1 MDAFFE
7 WPWRF
12 YPAAALA
19 LAGLLLAVRGA
30 RRQAVARRYSESTM
44 SKPIYMMSGFR
55 MLLLGIPLIIASAGW
70 TFQQQWLF
78 WIGVI
83 VAGEETLETSMLLAA
98 LHEGERAQALAA
110 RRRSRRVAAETPA
123 V

>member
-12 YPAAALA
+12 YPAMAIA
-19 LAGLLLAVRGA
+19 LAGLLLVVRGA
-30 RRQAVARRYSESTM
+30 RRQALARGYSAATM
-44 SKPIYMMSGFR
+44 SKPIQMMSGFR
-55 MLLLGIPLIIASAGW
+55 MLLLGTPLILAAAGW
-70 TFQQQWLF
+70 AFQQEWLL

-110 RRRSRRVAAETPA
+110 RRHARRIAA
-123 V
+123 

>member
-12 YPAAALA
+12 YPAVAIAVFGA
-19 LAGLLLAVRGA
+19 LLAVRGLRRHAIA
-30 RRQAVARRYSESTM
+30 RRFAESTM
-44 SKPIYMMSGFR
+44 AKPIGHVSGFR
-55 MLLLGIPLIIASAGW
+55 LILLGVPLMMASAGW
-70 TFQQQWLF
+70 ALQQEWLF

-98 LHEGERAQALAA
+98 LREGEKAQALAA
-110 RRRSRRVAAETPA
+110 RRRARRAASA
-123 V
+123 